1 MSGQL
6 RLADPPDRLHDWN
19 SVDPVAQTDRRAA
32 ARIAALMARMRRLV
46 LLAAVLTAAF
56 APSAA
61 GAAWTETATYDV
73 PGGGIA
79 DCLRA
84 AGTDQLALLG
94 SLERI
99 STPID
104 LLELQ
109 GDRLAPLATSTL
121 GRLDDCPE
129 VATADGA
136 PPLAAGIV
144 LLPHGRGDFGTAL
157 RVATL
162 GEAPQTLRPAGGTP
176 SVATAPGGAAIVA
189 WIQRRPG
196 QDKARVMAA
205 IRRSAGAPFGTPA
218 TVDDGPAD
226 QRDVVA
232 GIDATGR
239 AIVAWRTASPRN
251 FLQEVLHVAAADDS
265 GRFGLPRALAR
276 TRGWDLALAV
286 APDGR
291 ALLAAEGLDGL
302 HAYERLPG
310 QAGFTRV
317 PLRSVPYVEDLAV
330 ALNPDGGAVIAY
342 RTDPWS
348 TAALVR
354 PAGGAFREGGDIAV
368 RRLGNFRPT
377 ESAFASPL
385 VSSLGKHAEPP
396 DDMAGDNL
404 AVALTPS
411 GQVLMTWVQD
421 EEGERAASAYVVRG
435 TLTDGFGAPSRVGGA
450 CRSATAARPLRFDD
464 DVLGVAWADDARV
477 DTRQG
482 GLRRLG
488 GGRTHVAR
496 ALAPGGR
503 SAGTAAAPRMSAR
516 LMGPPAL
523 RASDP
528 LRVRVRCERACDVR
542 AVATARTLP
551 QPWWS
556 IFGRRGGARQV
567 LDASDALPA
576 GGETTLRLD
585 PGNGSNAAGARGF
598 PRTPIVVLACTP
610 GNAVAE
616 RLELPAPHAVPPG
629 HIPSIAG
636 LVARRRGDLVRA
648 TWRTTAPAHRIH
660 FTAYLLPAGGVA
672 RVTGRRRT
680 RFAATLR
687 VPRDRQATR
696 VGLVMRGADLREP
709 DQAVVRVR

>member
-1 MSGQL
+1 
-6 RLADPPDRLHDWN
+6 
-19 SVDPVAQTDRRAA
+19 
-32 ARIAALMARMRRLV
+32 MARMRRLA
-46 LLAAVLTAAF
+46 LLAAVVAAAL
-56 APSAA
+56 APSSA

-84 AGTDQLALLG
+84 AGTDRLALLG

-121 GRLDDCPE
+121 GWLDDCPE
-129 VATADGA
+129 IGTADGA
-136 PPLAAGIV
+136 PSLAAGTV
-144 LLPHGRGDFGTAL
+144 LLPRGRGDFGTAL

-205 IRRSAGAPFGTPA
+205 IRRSAGAPFGTPTA
-218 TVDDGPAD
+218 VDGRPAD
-226 QRDVVA
+226 QRAAVA
-232 GIDATGR
+232 GVDAAGR
-239 AIVAWRTASPRN
+239 AVVAWRTASPRN
-251 FLQEVLHVAAADDS
+251 FLHEVLHVAAADES
-265 GRFGLPRALAR
+265 GRFGPPRALTR
-276 TRGWDLALAV
+276 TRGWSLALAV

-291 ALLAAEGLDGL
+291 ALLVAEGLDGL
-302 HAYERLPG
+302 RAYERLPG
-310 QAGFTRV
+310 QADFTRI
-317 PLRSVPYVEDLAV
+317 PLPSVPYVEDLAV
-330 ALNPDGGAVIAY
+330 ALNADGGAVIAY

-354 PAGGAFREGGDIAV
+354 STGGAFREGGDIAV
-368 RRLGNFRPT
+368 RRLGNFRPL

-385 VSSLGKHAEPP
+385 VSSLGAHAEPP
-396 DDMAGDNL
+396 DDMAGQDL

-411 GQVLMTWVQD
+411 GQMLMTWVQD
-421 EEGERAASAYVVRG
+421 EEGERAASAYVARG

-464 DVLGVAWADDARV
+464 DVLGVAWTDDARV

-488 GGRTHVAR
+488 GGRAHVAR
-496 ALAPGGR
+496 DLAP
-503 SAGTAAAPRMSAR
+503 SEPPASTPAAPRMTAR

-523 RASDP
+523 RATEP

-542 AVATARTLP
+542 AVAVARTLP

-556 IFGRRGGARQV
+556 LFGRRGGARQV
-567 LDASDALPA
+567 LDASDTLPA
-576 GGETTLRLD
+576 GRETTLRLD
-585 PGNGSNAAGARGF
+585 PENGSNAAGARGF

-616 RLELPAPHAVPPG
+616 RLELPAPRALPPG
-629 HIPSIAG
+629 RIPSIAG
-636 LVARRRGDLVRA
+636 LAARQRGDVVRA
-648 TWRTTAPAHRIH
+648 TWHTTAPARRIH
-660 FTAYLLPAGGVA
+660 FTAYLMLAGRVRWPVA
-672 RVTGRRRT
+672 RVAGHGRT
-680 RFAATLR
+680 RFAATLH
-687 VPRDRQATR
+687 VPHGRQATR
-696 VGLVMRGADLREP
+696 VGLVMRGANLRQP
-709 DQAVVRVR
+709 DQTVVPVR

>member
-1 MSGQL
+1 
-6 RLADPPDRLHDWN
+6 
-19 SVDPVAQTDRRAA
+19 
-32 ARIAALMARMRRLV
+32 MARMRRLV
-46 LLAAVLTAAF
+46 LLAAVAAAL
-56 APSAA
+56 APSASS
-61 GAAWTETATYDV
+61 AAWTETATYDM

-94 SLERI
+94 SLGRI

-121 GRLDDCPE
+121 GWLDDCPE
-129 VATADGA
+129 IATADGA

-144 LLPHGRGDFGTAL
+144 LLPHDRGDFGTAL

-176 SVATAPGGAAIVA
+176 SVATTPGGAAIVA
-189 WIQRRPG
+189 WIKRRPILNA
-196 QDKARVMAA
+196 KARVMVA
-205 IRRSAGAPFGTPA
+205 IRPSASAPFRTPA

-226 QRDVVA
+226 ERDAVA
-232 GIDATGR
+232 GIDAAGR

-251 FLQEVLHVAAADDS
+251 FLQEVLHVAAADES
-265 GRFGLPRALAR
+265 GRFGPPRALAR
-276 TRGWDLALAV
+276 TRGWGLAMAV
-286 APDGR
+286 APNGR
-291 ALLAAEGLDGL
+291 ALLAEEGLDGL

-310 QAGFTRV
+310 RADFTRV
-317 PLRSVPYVEDLAV
+317 PLPSLPYVEDLAI

-354 PAGGAFREGGDIAV
+354 LAGGAFREGGDIAV

-385 VSSLGKHAEPP
+385 VSSLGAHAEPP
-396 DDMAGDNL
+396 DDTAGQDL

-411 GQVLMTWVQD
+411 GQILMTWVQD
-421 EEGERAASAYVVRG
+421 EEGERAASAYVARG
-435 TLTDGFGAPSRVGGA
+435 TLADGFGAPSRVGGA
-450 CRSATAARPLRFDD
+450 CRSATAAQPLRFGD
-464 DVLGVAWADDARV
+464 DVLGVTWADDAHV

-488 GGRTHVAR
+488 GGRAHIAR
-496 ALAPGGR
+496 DLAPGAR
-503 SAGTAAAPRMSAR
+503 SASTPAAPRMSAR
-516 LMGPPAL
+516 LIGPPAL

-556 IFGRRGGARQV
+556 FFGRRGGARQV

-585 PGNGSNAAGARGF
+585 PENGSNAADARGL
-598 PRTPIVVLACTP
+598 PRTPVVVLACTP

-616 RLELPAPHAVPPG
+616 RLELPAPRALPPG
-629 HIPSIAG
+629 RIASIAG
-636 LVARRRGDLVRA
+636 LAARRHGDLVRA
-648 TWRTTAPAHRIH
+648 TWRTTAPARRSH
-660 FTAYLLPAGGVA
+660 FTAYLLLAGGLQKPIVA
-672 RVTGRRRT
+672 RVAGHGRT
-680 RFAATLR
+680 HFAATLR
-687 VPRDRQATR
+687 VPPGRHAAR
-696 VGLVMRGADLREP
+696 VGLVMRDADLRQP
-709 DQAVVRVR
+709 DQTVVRVR

>member
-1 MSGQL
+1 
-6 RLADPPDRLHDWN
+6 
-19 SVDPVAQTDRRAA
+19 
-32 ARIAALMARMRRLV
+32 MARMRRLA
-46 LLAAVLTAAF
+46 LLAVVVAAAF

-84 AGTDQLALLG
+84 AGTDRLALLG

-121 GRLDDCPE
+121 GWLDDCPE
-129 VATADGA
+129 IANADGA
-136 PPLAAGIV
+136 SPLVAGTV
-144 LLPHGRGDFGTAL
+144 LLPRGRGRFGEAL

-176 SVATAPGGAAIVA
+176 SVATAPGGAAIVT
-189 WIQRRPG
+189 WIRRRPG
-196 QDKARVMAA
+196 EDKARVMAA
-205 IRRSAGAPFGTPA
+205 IRPSASAPFRTPA
-218 TVDDGPAD
+218 AVDGRPAD
-226 QRDVVA
+226 QRDTVA
-232 GIDATGR
+232 GIDAAGR
-239 AIVAWRTASPRN
+239 AVVAWPTAPPRTFA
-251 FLQEVLHVAAADDS
+251 QEVVHVAAADAS
-265 GRFGLPRALAR
+265 GRFGPPRALAR
-276 TRGWDLALAV
+276 TRGGSLALAV

-291 ALLAAEGLDGL
+291 ALLAAESLDGL

-310 QAGFTRV
+310 QTDFTRV
-317 PLRSVPYVEDLAV
+317 PLPSVPYVEDLAV
-330 ALNPDGGAVIAY
+330 ALNADGGAVIAY
-342 RTDPWS
+342 RTDLWS

-368 RRLGNFRPT
+368 RRLGNFRPL
-377 ESAFASPL
+377 ESAFAPPPL
-385 VSSLGKHAEPP
+385 VSTVGRHAGPP
-396 DDMAGDNL
+396 DDMAGQDL

-411 GQVLMTWVQD
+411 GQMLMTWVQD
-421 EEGERAASAYVVRG
+421 EEGERAASAYVARG

-464 DVLGVAWADDARV
+464 DALGVAWTDDAHV

-482 GLRRLG
+482 ELRRLG
-488 GGRTHVAR
+488 GGRAHVAR
-496 ALAPGGR
+496 DLAPGVPPA
-503 SAGTAAAPRMSAR
+503 SAAAVPRMRAR
-516 LMGPPAL
+516 LVAPPAL
-523 RASDP
+523 RAAEP

-542 AVATARTLP
+542 AVAVARTLP

-556 IFGRRGGARQV
+556 LYGRRGGARQV
-567 LDASDALPA
+567 LDASDSLPA
-576 GGETTLRLD
+576 DGETTLRFD
-585 PGNGSNAAGARGF
+585 PENGSNAAGLRGF

-616 RLELPAPHAVPPG
+616 RIELPAPRALPPG
-629 HIPSIAG
+629 RIPSIAG
-636 LVARRRGDLVRA
+636 LAARRRGNLVRA
-648 TWRTTAPAHRIH
+648 TWRTTAPARRMH
-660 FTAYLLPAGGVA
+660 FTAYLLPWGGVA
-672 RVTGRRRT
+672 RVAGHGRT
-680 RFAATLR
+680 RFAATLH
-687 VPRDRQATR
+687 VPHGRQATR
-696 VGLVMRGADLREP
+696 MGVVMRGPDLRQP

>member
-1 MSGQL
+1 
-6 RLADPPDRLHDWN
+6 
-19 SVDPVAQTDRRAA
+19 
-32 ARIAALMARMRRLV
+32 MARMRRLT
-46 LLAAVLTAAF
+46 LLAAVVAVAL

-84 AGTDQLALLG
+84 ADTDRLALLG
-94 SLERI
+94 SLERV

-109 GDRLAPLATSTL
+109 GDRLARLATSTL
-121 GRLDDCPE
+121 GWLPDCPE
-129 VATADGA
+129 IATADAA

-144 LLPHGRGDFGTAL
+144 LLPRGRGHFATAL

-189 WIQRRPG
+189 WIKRGPG
-196 QDKARVMAA
+196 LFAKARVMVA
-205 IRRSAGAPFGTPA
+205 IRRSASAPFGTPTA
-218 TVDDGPAD
+218 VDGRPAD
-226 QRDVVA
+226 QRAAVA
-232 GIDATGR
+232 GIDAAGR
-239 AIVAWRTASPRN
+239 AVVAWRTGSPRN
-251 FLQEVLHVAAADDS
+251 FLQEVVHVAVADAS
-265 GRFGLPRALAR
+265 GRFGPPRTLMR
-276 TRGWDLALAV
+276 TGGWSLALAV

-291 ALLAAEGLDGL
+291 ALLVAEGLDGL
-302 HAYERLPG
+302 LAYERLPG
-310 QAGFTRV
+310 QADFTRV
-317 PLRSVPYVEDLAV
+317 PLPSVPYVADLAV
-330 ALNPDGGAVIAY
+330 ALNADGGAVIAY

-354 PAGGAFREGGDIAV
+354 PAGGAFRKGGDIAV

-377 ESAFASPL
+377 ESAFAAPPL
-385 VSSLGKHAEPP
+385 LPSLGAHAEPP
-396 DDMAGDNL
+396 YDWAGQDL

-411 GQVLMTWVQD
+411 GQMLMTWVQD
-421 EEGERAASAYVVRG
+421 EEGERAASTYVARG

-464 DVLGVAWADDARV
+464 DALGVAWTDDAHV
-477 DTRQG
+477 DTQQG
-482 GLRRLG
+482 ELRRLG
-488 GGRTHVAR
+488 GGRAHIAR
-496 ALAPGGR
+496 DLAPDGPPP
-503 SAGTAAAPRMSAR
+503 SAPAAPRMSAR
-516 LMGPPAL
+516 LMGPSAL
-523 RASDP
+523 RATDP

-556 IFGRRGGARQV
+556 YGRRGGARQV
-567 LDASDALPA
+567 LDASDALPT

-585 PGNGSNAAGARGF
+585 PENGSNAAGARGF

-616 RLELPAPHAVPPG
+616 RLELPAPRALPPG
-629 HIPSIAG
+629 RIPSVTG
-636 LVARRRGDLVRA
+636 LAARRRGDLVQA
-648 TWRTTAPAHRIH
+648 TWRTTAPARRMH
-660 FTAYLLPAGGVA
+660 FTAYLLLAGGVQKPIVA
-672 RVTGRRRT
+672 RLAGHGRT
-680 RFAATLR
+680 RFAATLH
-687 VPRDRQATR
+687 VPHGRQATR
-696 VGLVMRGADLREP
+696 MGLVMRGPVLRLP
-709 DQAVVRVR
+709 DQTVVDVR